1 MRVLTIA
8 GGILM
13 VAGGAFC
20 FMNAGQTFLNIAFVV
35 GAIMV
40 INGVIH
46 SLAYFVGR
54 GLHNKGD
61 NNGWILIDGLLT
73 LLLGILI
80 LCNQLV
86 VDMAIPMI
94 FGMWVLVSGLLR
106 VEAASHINRE
116 KKNANFRATLITGI
130 VTLLI
135 GIFGF
140 TDPFITWVSLV
151 SLLGVFLLIQGINAI
166 ELGINMPHEKKSYVR
181 VYKRS
186 KGAVK
191 IDDEVDESPAAVASR
206 LESQKEKV
214 QQEEELRLIETL
226 ATKQQR

>member
-1 MRVLTIA
+1 
-8 GGILM
+8 M

-20 FMNAGQTFLNIAFVV
+20 FINSGQTFPNIAFVV

-54 GLHNKGD
+54 GLNNRSD

-106 VEAASHINRE
+106 VEAASRIDRE
-116 KKNANFRATLITGI
+116 KKTSNFKATLITGI
-130 VTLLI
+130 ITSLV

-140 TDPFITWVSLV
+140 VDPLITFVSLV
-151 SLLGVFLLIQGINAI
+151 ALLGIFLIMQGINAI
-166 ELGINMPHEKKSYVR
+166 ELGINMPHEKKSYIR
-181 VYKRS
+181 IYKRS
-186 KGAVK
+186 NKAVK
-191 IDDEVDESPAAVASR
+191 IGEDEN
-206 LESQKEKV
+206 ESQAEVNNRIKEKE
-214 QQEEELRLIETL
+214 QHAEEIEIIETL
-226 ATKQQR
+226 VTKQQR

>member
-1 MRVLTIA
+1 MRVLTII
-8 GGILM
+8 GGVIM

-20 FMNAGQTFLNIAFVV
+20 FVNSGQTFLNIAFVV

-54 GLHNKGD
+54 GLHNRGD

-73 LLLGILI
+73 LLLGVLI

-106 VEAASHINRE
+106 IEAATHINRE
-116 KKNANFRATLITGI
+116 RKNANFKATMITGI
-130 VTLLI
+130 VTTLI

-140 TDPFITWVSLV
+140 TDPLFTWVTVV
-151 SLLGVFLLIQGINAI
+151 SLLGIFLMIQGINAI

-181 VYKRS
+181 VYRRPKE
-186 KGAVK
+186 AV
-191 IDDEVDESPAAVASR
+191 IINDEVDEKPDAVASR
-206 LESQKEKV
+206 IESQKEKE
-214 QQEEELRLIETL
+214 QQAEKIEIIETI
-226 ATKQQR
+226 AARQQK

>member
-20 FMNAGQTFLNIAFVV
+20 FINSGQTFPNIAFVV

-54 GLHNKGD
+54 GLNNRSD

-106 VEAASHINRE
+106 VEAASRIDRE
-116 KKNANFRATLITGI
+116 KKTSNFKATLITGI
-130 VTLLI
+130 ITSLV

-140 TDPFITWVSLV
+140 VDPLITFVSLV
-151 SLLGVFLLIQGINAI
+151 ALLGIFLIMQGINAI
-166 ELGINMPHEKKSYVR
+166 ELGINMPHEKKSYIR
-181 VYKRS
+181 IYKRS
-186 KGAVK
+186 NKAVK
-191 IDDEVDESPAAVASR
+191 IGEDEN
-206 LESQKEKV
+206 ESQAEVNNRIKEKE
-214 QQEEELRLIETL
+214 QHAEEIEIIETL
-226 ATKQQR
+226 VTKQQR

>member
-13 VAGGAFC
+13 AAGGAFC
-20 FMNAGQTFLNIAFVV
+20 FINSGQTFLNIAFVV

-106 VEAASHINRE
+106 IEAASRIDRE
-116 KKNANFRATLITGI
+116 RKNANFKATMITGVVTTLIG
-130 VTLLI
+130 L
-135 GIFGF
+135 FGF
-140 TDPFITWVSLV
+140 IDPLITWVTVV
-151 SLLGVFLLIQGINAI
+151 SLLGIFLIIQGINAV
-166 ELGINMPHEKKSYVR
+166 ELGINMPHEKKSYVK
-181 VYKRS
+181 VYKRPS
-186 KGAVK
+186 TAVI
-191 IDDEVDESPAAVASR
+191 IDDEVDEKPEAVASR
-206 LESQKEKV
+206 LETQKEMV
-214 QQEEELRLIETL
+214 QEAEKMEILEDLVK
-226 ATKQQR
+226 KQ

>member
-20 FMNAGQTFLNIAFVV
+20 FMNSGQTFPNIAFVV

-54 GLHNKGD
+54 GLNNRSD

-106 VEAASHINRE
+106 VEAASRIDRE
-116 KKNANFRATLITGI
+116 KKTANFKATLITGI
-130 VTLLI
+130 VTSLV

-140 TDPFITWVSLV
+140 VDPLITFVSLV
-151 SLLGVFLLIQGINAI
+151 ALLGIFLIMQGINAI
-166 ELGINMPHEKKSYVR
+166 ELGINMPHEKKSYIR
-181 VYKRS
+181 IYKRS
-186 KGAVK
+186 NKAVK
-191 IDDEVDESPAAVASR
+191 IGEDEN
-206 LESQKEKV
+206 ESQAEVNNRIKEKE
-214 QQEEELRLIETL
+214 QHAEEIEIIETL
-226 ATKQQR
+226 VTKQQR

>member
-1 MRVLTIA
+1 MRVLTII

-13 VAGGAFC
+13 IAGGAFC
-20 FMNAGQTFLNIAFVV
+20 FINSGQTFLNIAFVV

-73 LLLGILI
+73 LLLGVLI

-86 VDMAIPMI
+86 VDIAIPMI

-106 VEAASHINRE
+106 IEAASRINRE
-116 KKNANFRATLITGI
+116 RKSTNFKATLITGI
-130 VTLLI
+130 ATTCI

-140 TDPFITWVSLV
+140 VDPLFTWVTVV
-151 SLLGVFLLIQGINAI
+151 SLLGIFLILQGINAI
-166 ELGINMPHEKKSYVR
+166 ELGIDMPHEKKSYIR
-181 VYKRS
+181 VYRRPKE
-186 KGAVK
+186 AV
-191 IDDEVDESPAAVASR
+191 IINDEVDEKPDAVASR
-206 LESQKEKV
+206 FETQKEKE
-214 QQEEELRLIETL
+214 QQAEQIEMIENI
-226 ATKQQR
+226 ATRQQK

>member
-8 GGILM
+8 GGVLM
-13 VAGGAFC
+13 AAGGAFC
-20 FMNAGQTFLNIAFVV
+20 FINAGQTFLNIAFVV

-94 FGMWVLVSGLLR
+94 FGIWVLVSGLLR
-106 VEAASHINRE
+106 IEAASHINRE
-116 KKNANFRATLITGI
+116 KKNANFKATLITGI
-130 VTLLI
+130 VTMLI
-135 GIFGF
+135 GLFGF
-140 TDPFITWVSLV
+140 IDPLITWVSVV
-151 SLLGVFLLIQGINAI
+151 SLLGIFLIIQGINAV
-166 ELGINMPHEKKSYVR
+166 ELGINMPHEKKSYVK

-186 KGAVK
+186 KEAVI
-191 IDDEVDESPAAVASR
+191 IDDEVDEKPEAIAER

-214 QQEEELRLIETL
+214 QQAEQMEILESL
-226 ATKQQR
+226 AKKQ

>member
-13 VAGGAFC
+13 AAGGAFC
-20 FMNAGQTFLNIAFVV
+20 FINAGQTFMNMAFVV

-106 VEAASHINRE
+106 IEAASRIDRE
-116 KKNANFRATLITGI
+116 RKNANFKATLITGI
-130 VTLLI
+130 VTTLI
-135 GIFGF
+135 GLFGF
-140 TDPFITWVSLV
+140 IDPLITWVSVV
-151 SLLGVFLLIQGINAI
+151 SLLGIFLIIQGINAV
-166 ELGINMPHEKKSYVR
+166 ELGINMPHEKK
-181 VYKRS
+181 YKRP
-186 KGAVK
+186 KGAVI
-191 IDDEVDESPAAVASR
+191 IDDEVDEKPEAVAER
-206 LESQKEKV
+206 LETQKEIV
-214 QQEEELRLIETL
+214 QQAEQMEILESLVK
-226 ATKQQR
+226 KQ

>member
-1 MRVLTIA
+1 
-8 GGILM
+8 M

-20 FMNAGQTFLNIAFVV
+20 FVNSGQTFLNIAFVV

-54 GLHNKGD
+54 GLHNRGD

-73 LLLGILI
+73 LLLGVLI

-106 VEAASHINRE
+106 IEAATHINRE
-116 KKNANFRATLITGI
+116 RKNANFKATMITGI
-130 VTLLI
+130 VTTLI

-140 TDPFITWVSLV
+140 TDPLFTWVTVV
-151 SLLGVFLLIQGINAI
+151 SLLGIFLMIQGINAI

-181 VYKRS
+181 VYRRPKE
-186 KGAVK
+186 AV
-191 IDDEVDESPAAVASR
+191 IINDEVDEKPDAVASR
-206 LESQKEKV
+206 IESQKEKE
-214 QQEEELRLIETL
+214 QQAEKIEIIETI
-226 ATKQQR
+226 AARQQK

>member
-13 VAGGAFC
+13 AAGGAFC
-20 FMNAGQTFLNIAFVV
+20 FINAGQTFLNMAFVV

-46 SLAYFVGR
+46 SLAYLIGR

-86 VDMAIPMI
+86 VDMAIPMV

-106 VEAASHINRE
+106 VEAATHINRE
-116 KKNANFRATLITGI
+116 RKSANFKATLITG
-130 VTLLI
+130 VLTTLI
-135 GIFGF
+135 GLFGF
-140 TDPFITWVSLV
+140 IDPFITWVSV
-151 SLLGVFLLIQGINAI
+151 VPLLGIFLCMQGINAI
-166 ELGINMPHEKKSYVR
+166 ELGVNMPHEKKSYVR
-181 VYKRS
+181 VYHRQKE
-186 KGAVK
+186 AVR
-191 IDDEVDESPAAVASR
+191 IDDEVDEKPDAVAER
-206 LESQKEKV
+206 IESHKEKV
-214 QQEEELRLIETL
+214 QQAEKIEIIESL

>member
-1 MRVLTIA
+1 MKVLTIA

-20 FMNAGQTFLNIAFVV
+20 FINTGQTFLNIAFVV

-46 SLAYFVGR
+46 SLAYFIGR
-54 GLHNKGD
+54 GLNNRGD

-106 VEAASHINRE
+106 LEAATRINRE
-116 KKNANFRATLITGI
+116 KKSGNFKATLATEIIT
-130 VTLLI
+130 TLI

-140 TDPFITWVSLV
+140 VDPLITWVSLV
-151 SLLGVFLLIQGINAI
+151 ALLGIFLLMQGINAI
-166 ELGINMPHEKKSYVR
+166 ELGINMPHEKKSYVK
-181 VYKRS
+181 VYRRPKE
-186 KGAVK
+186 AVK
-191 IDDEVDESPAAVASR
+191 IDDEVDESPDAVASR
-206 LESQKEKV
+206 FENIKEKA
-214 QQEEELRLIETL
+214 QQAEEIEIIETL
-226 ATKQQR
+226 VTKQQR

>member
-1 MRVLTIA
+1 MA
-8 GGILM
+8 
-13 VAGGAFC
+13 AGGAFC
-20 FMNAGQTFLNIAFVV
+20 FINAGQTFLNIAFVV

-106 VEAASHINRE
+106 IEAASRIDRE
-116 KKNANFRATLITGI
+116 RKNANFKATLITGI
-130 VTLLI
+130 VTTFI
-135 GIFGF
+135 GLFGF
-140 TDPFITWVSLV
+140 IDPLITWVSVV
-151 SLLGVFLLIQGINAI
+151 SLLGIFLIIQGINAV
-166 ELGINMPHEKKSYVR
+166 ELGINMPHEKKSYIK
-181 VYKRS
+181 VYKRP
-186 KGAVK
+186 KGAVI
-191 IDDEVDESPAAVASR
+191 IDDEVDEKPEAVAER
-206 LESQKEKV
+206 LETQKEMV
-214 QQEEELRLIETL
+214 QQAEQMEILESLVK
-226 ATKQQR
+226 KQ